1 MKKYRVIR
9 YLVPIEIEVEADDE
23 EDADWVAWEE
33 ISTSDLETDYVE
45 IEEIEEGEENENE
58 N

>member
-9 YLVPIEIEVEADDE
+9 YLVPIEIEVEAEDE
-23 EDADWVAWEE
+23 EDANWVAWEE

-45 IEEIEEGEENENE
+45 IEEIEEENDTM
-58 N
+58 

>member
-9 YLVPIEIEVEADDE
+9 YLEPIEIEVEAEDEDDANWE
-23 EDADWVAWEE
+23 AWVE

-45 IEEIEEGEENENE
+45 IEEIEE
-58 N
+58 